1 MKCTLFLL
9 AALLLAPAPLLANS
23 SESDQQALR
32 HIKTVLW
39 PKAYAEQ
46 DTALLDS
53 ILADEF
59 QMIDAAGNWT
69 DKRDELEYIAN
80 NKSENDSF
88 VFTIKRLDIFENGT
102 AVAAGEGVVK
112 NTNDDDELVTVVY
125 QSSNI
130 LIKRDGRWQAIAS
143 HVSGVNRTVTPAK

>member
-1 MKCTLFLL
+1 MKTTFLL
-9 AALLLAPAPLLANS
+9 IIALFVFPASVQAS
-23 SESDQQALR
+23 EVESDEQALR

-46 DTALLDS
+46 DTQLLDA

-59 QMIDAAGNWT
+59 QMVDAAGNWT
-69 DKRDELEYIAN
+69 SKQDELEYIAS

-112 NTNDDDELVTVVY
+112 NTNDKNELVTVVY

-143 HVSGVNRTVTPAK
+143 HVSGVNRTVTVAN